1 MSNHKH
7 FNDGT
12 QLPDDLAK
20 GAQTKAVI
28 VAAVGLGLT
37 LAGGLFGLGGQADA
51 NSKQFFFSWLTSFA
65 FYTTIGLGALFFVI
79 LHHLVRASWST
90 GIRRIAENLA
100 INLPLMALFA
110 IPVAAGLYQVFHW
123 AHFDHEVHANPAF
136 ASTDPILAAKHGYL
150 NVKAFAI
157 RAVIFFGLWTA
168 IIVFFR
174 SKSVAQDAS
183 GDHALTFKMRQFA
196 PLSMLTFALSSTFFA
211 FDWLMSL
218 DPHWFSTMF
227 GVYIFAGSV
236 ISFFAS
242 TILVVLWLTK
252 NGVLSNTLTVGNFH
266 DAGKL
271 MFGFIVFWTYVS
283 FSQYFLIWYANIP
296 EETAWYLHRSQG
308 GWQYV
313 GTAVVFGHF
322 IVPFWMLMSRHI
334 KRNRT
339 LLGVGA
345 TWMLL
350 MHFVDLYY
358 VVMPTLHHHF
368 HPHWLDITAF
378 VGMGGVFVAAF
389 IFWCRK
395 SAVIAHK
402 DPQLEASMG
411 YDNV

>member
-1 MSNHKH
+1 MAHHKH

-12 QLPDDLAK
+12 QLPEELAK
-20 GAQTKAVI
+20 KAQLTAII

-37 LAGGLFGLGGQADA
+37 LAGGLFGLGGHGEAD
-51 NSKQFFFSWLTSFA
+51 SKQFFFSWLTSFA

-90 GIRRIAENLA
+90 GLRRIAENLA
-100 INLPLMALFA
+100 INLPLMAVLS
-110 IPVAAGLYQVFHW
+110 IPVVIGLKKVYHW
-123 AHFDHEVHANPAF
+123 AGEHGAIA
-136 ASTDPILAAKHGYL
+136 DPILEAKHSYL
-150 NVKAFAI
+150 NVSAFGV
-157 RAVIFFGLWTA
+157 RAVVFFVLWTA
-168 IIVFFR
+168 IIWFFR
-174 SKSVAQDAS
+174 SNSVAQDSTGA
-183 GDHALTFKMRQFA
+183 HALTFKMRRFA

-218 DPHWFSTMF
+218 DYHWFSTMF

-236 ISFFAS
+236 ISFFAT
-242 TILVVLWLTK
+242 TILVVLWLTR
-252 NGVLSNTLTVGNFH
+252 NNVLANTLTVGNFH

-308 GWQYV
+308 GWQYL
-313 GTAVVFGHF
+313 GTLVIVGHF
-322 IVPFWMLMSRHI
+322 ILPFWVLMSRHI
-334 KRNRT
+334 KRNRMI
-339 LLGVGA
+339 LGVGA
-345 TWMLL
+345 FWMLL

-358 VVMPTLHHHF
+358 VIMPSLHHHF

-378 VGMGGVFVAAF
+378 VGMGGVFFAAF

-395 SAVIAHK
+395 AAVIAHK
-402 DPQLEASMG
+402 DPQLEASMR